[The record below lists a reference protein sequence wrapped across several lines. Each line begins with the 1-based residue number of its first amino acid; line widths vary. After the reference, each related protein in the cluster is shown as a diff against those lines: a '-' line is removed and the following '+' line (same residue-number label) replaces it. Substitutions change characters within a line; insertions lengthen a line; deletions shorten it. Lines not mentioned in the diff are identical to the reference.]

1 MAYET
6 NIDVYRF
13 REIIQ
18 GFFKGLNLSDA
29 QILERIEANRKD
41 LHDYMLF
48 TGQIEATLGVND
60 AFSSPSFEQILQCVR
75 ELKDKSDHKSTEA
88 VNFRDRVKS
97 IIGESFTDDEAISRI
112 EHLEGFYSENL
123 AFRANVLA
131 TLGNP
136 NNAIAEIKRL
146 QDSQGDGTK
155 ALTENLKQLL
165 EQERSDSRNLCDQI
179 DNLRH
184 ELRIANKVIARLV
197 GE

>member
-1 MAYET
+1 MG
-6 NIDVYRF
+6 NDIDVHRF
-13 REIIQ
+13 REVVQ
-18 GFFKGLNLSDA
+18 SLFNGLNLSDGA
-29 QILERIEANRKD
+29 ILNRIEGNRQE
-41 LHDYMLF
+41 LYDYTVFL
-48 TGQIEATLGVND
+48 GELEVTLGLSV
-60 AFSSPSFEQILQCVR
+60 AFSSPDFERILEQVR